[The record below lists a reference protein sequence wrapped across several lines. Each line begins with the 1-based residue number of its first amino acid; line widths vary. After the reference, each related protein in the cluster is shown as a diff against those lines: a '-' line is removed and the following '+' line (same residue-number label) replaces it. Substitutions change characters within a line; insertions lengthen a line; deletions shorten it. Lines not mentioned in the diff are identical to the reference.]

1 MRSPRESGITEV
13 KEERKSIIALLM
25 DQVRPAEE
33 VLSPLGLS
41 QQNTNSE
48 RLFSHSSGVCK
59 SKIRVP
65 ACSGSSES
73 SLPGSQSATF
83 LLCAHMASPWCVY
96 GQRDIPL
103 SLLLEAK

>member
-1 MRSPRESGITEV
+1 MRNPRESGIIEA
-13 KEERKSIIALLM
+13 KEERKSITALLM
-25 DQVRPAEE
+25 DQVRPEEE

-48 RLFSHSSGVCK
+48 QLFSHSSGVCK

-65 ACSGSSES
+65 ACSDSSEG
-73 SLPGSQSATF
+73 SLPGSQTATF

-96 GQRDIPL
+96 GQRDIPF
-103 SLLLEAK
+103 SLLLEVK

>member
-48 RLFSHSSGVCK
+48 
-59 SKIRVP
+59 
-65 ACSGSSES
+65 
-73 SLPGSQSATF
+73 
-83 LLCAHMASPWCVY
+83 
-96 GQRDIPL
+96 
-103 SLLLEAK
+103 

>member
-1 MRSPRESGITEV
+1 MRSPRECGIIEA
-13 KEERKSIIALLM
+13 KEERKSITALLM
-25 DQVRPAEE
+25 DQVRPEEE
-33 VLSPLGLS
+33 VLSSLGLS

-48 RLFSHSSGVCK
+48 QLFSHSSGVCK

-65 ACSGSSES
+65 ACSDSSEG
-73 SLPGSQSATF
+73 SLPGSQTATF

-103 SLLLEAK
+103 SLLLEVK

>member
-1 MRSPRESGITEV
+1 MISPRESGIIEA
-13 KEERKSIIALLM
+13 KEERKSITALLM
-25 DQVRPAEE
+25 DQVRPEEE

-48 RLFSHSSGVCK
+48 QLFSHSSGVCK

-65 ACSGSSES
+65 ACSDSSEG
-73 SLPGSQSATF
+73 SLPGSQTATF

-96 GQRDIPL
+96 GQRDIPF
-103 SLLLEAK
+103 SLLLEVK

>member
-13 KEERKSIIALLM
+13 KGERKSITALLM
-25 DQVRPAEE
+25 DKVRPEEE
-33 VLSPLGLS
+33 VLRPLGLS
-41 QQNTNSE
+41 QPNTNSE

-73 SLPGSQSATF
+73 SLPGLPSATF

-103 SLLLEAK
+103 SLLLEVT